1 MKGSP
6 FLLFSLLVLPIV
18 AFALL
23 CIGYSVFKLPYLPQ
37 IVNSS
42 GKYGIDPLLTAAVI
56 QTESGFDS
64 LAQSP
69 AKAFGLMQL
78 LPQTAAWLEESL
90 SIVGSWREP
99 HNNIELGTRY
109 LRYLAEMFE
118 EDWDIVLTAYHQG
131 PTYIRALLEAGGWQ
145 KTAYVRKARV
155 FYLCFFLLYHGYF
168 SVLGD

>member
-78 LPQTAAWLEESL
+78 LPQTAAWLEE
-90 SIVGSWREP
+90 
-99 HNNIELGTRY
+99 
-109 LRYLAEMFE
+109 
-118 EDWDIVLTAYHQG
+118 
-131 PTYIRALLEAGGWQ
+131 
-145 KTAYVRKARV
+145 
-155 FYLCFFLLYHGYF
+155 
-168 SVLGD
+168 